1 LTNPNRAFD
10 QPSAPYI
17 HKGISYLSFYQF
29 RNYSSLDL
37 PIEKGPIVLTGP
49 NGAGKTNVLEAIS
62 LFSPGRGLRGAKLS
76 EMIPHHLNPITQP
89 GLLWGASLQ
98 LDDETQLATGLEK
111 TAQGT
116 EKRLYKIHYEPVKS
130 QAAFG
135 EWLNI
140 VWLTPETDR
149 IFLEAPALRRKFID
163 RLIYAEDPLHVDRVQ
178 RYEHALKE
186 RLMVLR
192 NQNDQRWLAGLEEQL
207 ATYGVAI
214 AVARQQLMNKLNK
227 SQEYHHNLF
236 PTFYSHMVG
245 EIDCWVEEKSATEAE
260 VQLKQTFY
268 QNRRTDQESGTTK
281 CGPHRSDWQVI
292 HQDKKIAAELA
303 STGEQKILLM
313 AVILS
318 FIQHK
323 VRSDHRLT
331 ILLLDDV
338 IAHLDFHHRVV
349 LFEQISALQF
359 QHGLKSHIQTW
370 LTGTDS
376 LLFESL
382 IGRAQFFMVEH
393 ATITSG

>member
-1 LTNPNRAFD
+1 
-10 QPSAPYI
+10 
-17 HKGISYLSFYQF
+17 
-29 RNYSSLDL
+29 
-37 PIEKGPIVLTGP
+37 
-49 NGAGKTNVLEAIS
+49 
-62 LFSPGRGLRGAKLS
+62 
-76 EMIPHHLNPITQP
+76 MIPHHMNATNQA
-89 GLLWGASLQ
+89 GLLWGTSLQ
-98 LDDETQLATGLEK
+98 LDDETQLATGLER
-111 TAQGT
+111 TAQGM

-130 QAAFG
+130 QTSFC

-178 RYEHALKE
+178 RYEQVLKE

-192 NQNDQRWLAGLEEQL
+192 NHNDARWLTSLEEQL

-214 AVARQQLMNKLNK
+214 AVARQQLMKKLNK
-227 SQEYHHNLF
+227 SQDYHHTLF
-236 PTFYSHMVG
+236 PTFASQMVG
-245 EIDCWVEEKSATEAE
+245 EVDQWVEEKSATEVE
-260 VQLKQTFY
+260 SQLKQTFF
-268 QNRRTDQESGTTK
+268 QNRRVDQESGTTK

-292 HQDKKIAAELA
+292 HQDKKIAAEFA

-318 FIQHK
+318 FIQSK

-338 IAHLDFHHRVV
+338 IAHLDFYHRVV
-349 LFEQISALQF
+349 LFEQVSALQF
-359 QHGLKSHIQTW
+359 QQGLKSHIQTW

-376 LLFESL
+376 ILFEPL
-382 IGRAQFFMVEH
+382 IERAQFFMVDH